1 MGSGNTN
8 RLNLQAQQIDKRS
21 KRQRKKSMTVNDNFI
36 KYSKNDRNPSKAV
49 RL

>member
-21 KRQRKKSMTVNDNFI
+21 KRQGKKKQKTRKKIHDSE
-36 KYSKNDRNPSKAV
+36 
-49 RL
+49 

>member
-21 KRQRKKSMTVNDNFI
+21 KRQGKKKAKD
-36 KYSKNDRNPSKAV
+36 KEKNP
-49 RL
+49 